1 MVDFKL
7 DGNDDLLIENNDLVL
22 VDGLDAIAQD
32 MQTRLQIFQGE
43 WFLDTRIG
51 VPWFQ
56 KILGSKSRSLVV
68 KSVIRK
74 SILTTPGILNILD
87 LNFEFDGTTRT
98 LSVSGRCGTV
108 EGEFSFNKEIIV

>member
-1 MVDFKL
+1 MTDLKL
-7 DGNDDLLIENNDLVL
+7 DANEDLAIEENDLVL
-22 VDGLDAIAQD
+22 IDGLDAIAQD

-56 KILGSKSRSLVV
+56 KILGTKGRLLLV

-74 SILTTPGILNILD
+74 SILTTPGVINILD
-87 LNFEFDGTTRT
+87 LNFDFEGSTRL
-98 LSVSGRCGTV
+98 LSISGRCGTE
-108 EGEFSFNKEIIV
+108 EGEFEFTKEIII